1 MPADERQMLPARG
14 TGGLYKTFLIRIDL
28 CIGRPF
34 FWRASSWSI
43 LFGLGLALAR
53 YKIMTI
59 QKNIVILPGDGI
71 GPEIMRAAVSVLKGC
86 AAEFG
91 HEFNFA
97 EFPFGG
103 SAIDATG
110 EPLPGETL
118 AACRAA
124 DAILL
129 GAVGGPKWDAVPL
142 GKRPESGLLA
152 LRKALGLYINLRPI
166 DLHAPLYGL
175 SPLRADRAKDVHID
189 FVRELAGDIYF
200 GKHHVEADASGERA
214 TDEAVYTTAEVERV
228 AKYAFARAESRKGK
242 LASVDKANVLTT
254 SQLWRRTVTRLAA
267 EHPSVK
273 LEHLY
278 VDNAAM
284 QLVLA
289 PAQFDV
295 ILTSNMFGDILTDLG
310 AALAGSIGLIPSMSC
325 GPGPSLYEPIHGSA
339 PTLAGKDVANPVG
352 MILSAAMMLRESF
365 GMKREAEWIESA
377 VDRVFASGIRTPD
390 TVEPGTT
397 KVGCIEFGE
406 RLHAELLETVS
417 HRGQDA

>member
-1 MPADERQMLPARG
+1 MRNNPDYTIRPWAGADSLREPRQLHEEKFSRQREITM
-14 TGGLYKTFLIRIDL
+14 TKQK
-28 CIGRPF
+28 
-34 FWRASSWSI
+34 
-43 LFGLGLALAR
+43 
-53 YKIMTI
+53 KI
-59 QKNIVILPGDGI
+59 VLLPGDGI
-71 GPEIMRAAVSVLKGC
+71 GPEIMRTAVGVLKVC
-86 AAEFG
+86 ATEFG
-91 HEFNFA
+91 HEFDFA
-97 EFPFGG
+97 EFHFGG
-103 SAIDATG
+103 SAIDTTG
-110 EPLPGETL
+110 DPLPTETL
-118 AACRAA
+118 AACQAA

-142 GKRPESGLLA
+142 VKRPESGLLG

-166 DLHAPLYGL
+166 DLHASLVGL
-175 SPLRADRAKDVHID
+175 SPLKADRAKDVHID

-200 GKHHVEADASGERA
+200 GKHHVEADPTGERA
-214 TDEAVYTTAEVERV
+214 TDEAAYTTAEVERV
-228 AKYAFARAESRKGK
+228 AKYAFARAESRKGR

-254 SQLWRRTVTRLAA
+254 SQLWRRTVTRMATG
-267 EHPSVK
+267 HPNIK
-273 LEHLY
+273 TEHLY

-352 MILSAAMMLRESF
+352 MIFSAAMMLRESF
-365 GMKREAEWIESA
+365 GMKREADWIESA
-377 VDRVFASGIRTPD
+377 VDRLFAGGIRTPD

-406 RLHAELLETVS
+406 RLQSEMTKASKRLHTGA
-417 HRGQDA
+417 